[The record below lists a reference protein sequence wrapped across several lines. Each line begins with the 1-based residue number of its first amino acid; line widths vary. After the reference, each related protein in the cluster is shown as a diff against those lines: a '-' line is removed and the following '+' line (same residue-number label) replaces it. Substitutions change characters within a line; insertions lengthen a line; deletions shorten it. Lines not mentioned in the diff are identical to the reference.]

1 MAINW
6 SLYER
11 KLKIDGDTFKDR
23 QINYMKDAIINNFQ
37 SNPSYQLIK
46 INDID
51 RDVQIVDEN
60 ALTKNPNKKCVLC
73 KPDED
78 INTGN
83 DILWNNHHWLCTNVD
98 GDKEIYAKGII
109 EKCNNTLKWQT
120 PTGEIKEYPCI
131 IQDKTSVY
139 SSGIEENKYLSLAD
153 DQILIIVQSNDDTKQ
168 LKINKRFIFN
178 HSEYE
183 VYELTKIQ
191 TLIQNGLLY
200 LTMTKSQYNETSD
213 NLDDNIAD
221 YMPTNF
227 TLTILNGDTISL
239 NTSQTL
245 QLSCELRNN
254 GVLVENP
261 TITYQSSDPLIASI
275 NSSGVITALQ
285 TGIVTITATSSGVS
299 DSLIVTVEE
308 VPVNNYSIEFVNP
321 STSIYQGQSKTY
333 TCVVYNNGIEVIG
346 KPVTWNIS
354 NTSLVTI
361 TSSTD
366 TTCTIKGSSSN
377 LGYVILRCTLV
388 EDANVYSEVTI
399 QVKSIM

>member
-1 MAINW
+1 LKNYSNYHIQSKDKIINDAY
-6 SLYER
+6 LIFQKQLDGFEGFDVE
-11 KLKIDGDTFKDR
+11 IDGVLDKVIIRQHTNPLNEDKEDR
-23 QINYMKDAIINNFQ
+23 QLECWKDTAIKRGSLVELVDYNEKWLVVTDVD
-37 SNPSYQLIK
+37 SNG
-46 INDID
+46 
-51 RDVQIVDEN
+51 
-60 ALTKNPNKKCVLC
+60 LTKLSK
-73 KPDED
+73 
-78 INTGN
+78 
-83 DILWNNHHWLCTNVD
+83 IL
-98 GDKEIYAKGII
+98 
-109 EKCNNTLKWQT
+109 KCNNTFKWQT

-168 LKINKRFIFN
+168 LQINKRFIFN
-178 HSEYE
+178 HSKYE

-285 TGIVTITATSSGVS
+285 TGIVTITARSSGVS

-321 STSIYQGQSKTY
+321 PTSIYQGQSKTY
-333 TCVVYNNGIEVIG
+333 NVKTLNNGVEITDKAVVFTVSDLTLASITSQSGLSCVV
-346 KPVTWNIS
+346 
-354 NTSLVTI
+354 
-361 TSSTD
+361 
-366 TTCTIKGSSSN
+366 KGSSN
-377 LGYVILRCTLV
+377 KIGNVVLRCEFSDDNT
-388 EDANVYSEVTI
+388 VYKDVVI
-399 QVKSIM
+399 QVKSIV